1 MSDTVK
7 GAIIGGLFGVI
18 SSVIGILSFDI
29 GPILNEKWNIKN
41 EEEAEARP
49 ESSMAPESY
58 DELLEKYE
66 ALEKENAVLK
76 NQISQI
82 QDVLQLPD
90 SELVSVPDVVGL
102 AQNDAFSLLTEANL
116 EPSSWWYNGD
126 IDESDTTYYISEQ
139 SIPAGSKVPG
149 KTIIKL
155 HIVSPS
161 E

>member
-7 GAIIGGLFGVI
+7 GAFIGGLFGVI

-29 GPILNEKWNIKN
+29 SPILHEKWNIKDT
-41 EEEAEARP
+41 EITESHP
-49 ESSMAPESY
+49 ESNITSESY
-58 DELLEKYE
+58 NELLERYE
-66 ALEKENAVLK
+66 ALEKESIVLK

-82 QDVLQLPD
+82 QKILQLPD
-90 SELVSVPDVVGL
+90 SDFVSVPDVIGL
-102 AQNDAFSLLTEANL
+102 TLDDADGLLTEANL

-126 IDESDTTYYISEQ
+126 IDESDTTYYVSEQ

-149 KTIIKL
+149 RTIVKL
-155 HIVSPS
+155 HIVSHL